1 LSVAEASVKSA
12 EPDDEAGGGT
22 VAVPRN
28 ALKTWEKVR
37 EFALGLP
44 GAAEEFPWGETVA
57 KVNKKVFVFL
67 GVSDGSYPMG
77 VTVKLKDAEAHA
89 HALTSP
95 GAEPAGYGLGKAGWV
110 RVPLA
115 EKGSP
120 AADLL
125 CDWVEE
131 SYRAIAP
138 KRLTA
143 ELDTRRP
150 GP

>member
-1 LSVAEASVKSA
+1 M
-12 EPDDEAGGGT
+12 
-22 VAVPRN
+22 AVTDN
-28 ALKTWEKVR
+28 ALKKWAKVR

-44 GAAEEFPWGETVA
+44 GVVEEFPWGESVA

-67 GVSDGSYPMG
+67 GVDDGSYPLGM
-77 VTVKLKDAEAHA
+77 TVKLTDDAAHA

-115 EKGSP
+115 EQGAP
-120 AADLL
+120 AAELL
-125 CDWVEE
+125 CDWAEE

-138 KRLTA
+138 KRLIA
-143 ELDTRRP
+143 ELDAQGGASR
-150 GP
+150 G

>member
-1 LSVAEASVKSA
+1 M
-12 EPDDEAGGGT
+12 
-22 VAVPRN
+22 AVTDN
-28 ALKTWEKVR
+28 ALKKRAKVR

-67 GVSDGSYPMG
+67 GVDDGSHPPGM
-77 VTVKLKDAEAHA
+77 TVKLTDEAAHA
-89 HALTSP
+89 HALTTP

-110 RVPLA
+110 HIPLA
-115 EKGSP
+115 EQGAP
-120 AADLL
+120 AAELL

-138 KRLTA
+138 KRLIA
-143 ELDTRRP
+143 ELDDQGSGRS
-150 GP
+150 

>member
-1 LSVAEASVKSA
+1 M

-28 ALKTWEKVR
+28 ALKTWDKVR

-120 AADLL
+120 ATDLL
-125 CDWVEE
+125 CDWIEE

-138 KRLTA
+138 KGLIA
-143 ELDTRRP
+143 ELDAR
-150 GP
+150 

>member
-1 LSVAEASVKSA
+1 M
-12 EPDDEAGGGT
+12 
-22 VAVPRN
+22 AVPRN
-28 ALKTWEKVR
+28 ALRKWEKVR
-37 EFALGLP
+37 EFALAMP
-44 GAAEEFPWGETVA
+44 GATEEFPWGETVA
-57 KVNKKVFVFL
+57 KVNGKVFVFL

-95 GAEPAGYGLGKAGWV
+95 GAQPAGYGLGKAGWV

-115 EKGSP
+115 EQGAP

-138 KRLTA
+138 KRLIG
-143 ELDTRRP
+143 ELDAR
-150 GP
+150 

>member
-1 LSVAEASVKSA
+1 VKSA
-12 EPDDEAGGGT
+12 EPDDETGGGT

>member
-1 LSVAEASVKSA
+1 MKST

-37 EFALGLP
+37 EFALRLP
-44 GAAEEFPWGETVA
+44 GTAEEFPWGETVA

-138 KRLTA
+138 KRLIA
-143 ELDTRRP
+143 ELDAR
-150 GP
+150 